1 MKYIIKIHELFK
13 ELADDQIAESKTCME
28 RKMIYAMAYA
38 DGKEQAY
45 RHAAKIVEAY
55 INNELPWGEE

>member
-1 MKYIIKIHELFK
+1 MKYITKIHEFFK
-13 ELADDQIAESKTCME
+13 ELADDQIAESKICME
-28 RKMIYAMAYA
+28 RKMMYAMAYA

-45 RHAAKIVEAY
+45 RHAAKVIEAY